1 MLNQSKS
8 YELTTAQLKK
18 HEGFENVTE
27 EEAKEIIFQLRELSF
42 IFYVIFKNQSDRESM
57 LSSSRASVDNHKR
70 KRRTKYSASGEQQQN
85 DTSNKKKIQ
94 YENQYGFEPL
104 SELPPERKTHKEK

>member
-27 EEAKEIIFQLRELSF
+27 EEAKQIIFQLRELSF
-42 IFYVIFKNQSDRESM
+42 IFYEIFKNQSERESM
-57 LSSSRASVDNHKR
+57 LSGSSVSVENHKR
-70 KRRTKYSASGEQQQN
+70 KRHTSNSASGEQQQN
-85 DTSNKKKIQ
+85 ETSNTKNIQ

-104 SELPPERKTHKEK
+104 SEFPPDRKTHKEK